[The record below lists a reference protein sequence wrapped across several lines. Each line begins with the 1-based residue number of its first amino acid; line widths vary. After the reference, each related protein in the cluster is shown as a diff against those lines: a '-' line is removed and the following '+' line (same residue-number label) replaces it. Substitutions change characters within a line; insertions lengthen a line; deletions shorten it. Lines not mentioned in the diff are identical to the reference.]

1 MLCMCAC
8 LCLCVTYLHL
18 DLHTAVREPLD
29 HAVNPYERLHL
40 SHRERE
46 RTSSEG
52 RARSWTASPRH
63 TSPERHGGKDRDRDC
78 VCTREAIT
86 LGIARGCAQQ
96 PHSRIL
102 KVIRQHEHVRM
113 SGRMLTEPLFVSKHI
128 SRHGNWALTF
138 IYSHI
143 VYFLR

>member
-63 TSPERHGGKDRDRDC
+63 TSPERHGGKDRERDC

-86 LGIARGCAQQ
+86 LEIARSCS
-96 PHSRIL
+96 HTRVSLRSL
-102 KVIRQHEHVRM
+102 NSTSM
-113 SGRMLTEPLFVSKHI
+113 SGRMLTEPLFMSKHI